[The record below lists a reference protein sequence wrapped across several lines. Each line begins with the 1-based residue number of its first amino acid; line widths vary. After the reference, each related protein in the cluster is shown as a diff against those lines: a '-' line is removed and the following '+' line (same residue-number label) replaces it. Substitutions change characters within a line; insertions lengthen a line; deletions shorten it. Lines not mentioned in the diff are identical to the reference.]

1 VKVQVPTVL
10 TSEREITTMGRLSR
24 VTVAVCLSLASVHAL
39 QNPVLSHGLQPS
51 FHTRAVT
58 VMAGFGGA
66 AKKKGKPKNKAKAGL
81 TAKQSWDVFR
91 ELRDTSDQVQTS
103 SIYARLPDDGAKWLN
118 VGGVIV
124 EAPGTREQAVTLH
137 KRLILEQYAGPI
149 RFLRRGSTHGL
160 TALAR
165 WQCGTSPPEARC
177 ARTRA
182 RLRLQH

>member
-1 VKVQVPTVL
+1 
-10 TSEREITTMGRLSR
+10 MF
-24 VTVAVCLSLASVHAL
+24 VARIRACLAESSTIARTAAIISHACSD
-39 QNPVLSHGLQPS
+39 SHGG
-51 FHTRAVT
+51 V
-58 VMAGFGGA
+58 GGA